1 MSRKRLQSKRK
12 LERRTKPRR
21 PDKLHLKKSPRASLK
36 IIIDM
41 PDSRIAK
48 SVRDSIAPETK
59 GGKGFRSET
68 TVSATGA
75 RLQIGI
81 VASDI
86 VALRT
91 ASNSFLHFVS
101 VGMKGVA
108 AVAPVYSGEQKIT
121 SKPPGP

>member
-1 MSRKRLQSKRK
+1 MSRKRLQSKK
-12 LERRTKPRR
+12 PKKRTKAQR
-21 PDKLHLKKSPRASLK
+21 LGNHHLKKSPEASLK

-48 SVRDSIAPETK
+48 SIRDSIAPETK
-59 GGKGFRSET
+59 AGKGFRSET
-68 TVSATGA
+68 TVSATNT

-86 VALRT
+86 VALRA

-101 VGMKGVA
+101 VGLKGVA
-108 AVAPVYSGEQKIT
+108 AVAPFYRGGRKRALKQR
-121 SKPPGP
+121 GP